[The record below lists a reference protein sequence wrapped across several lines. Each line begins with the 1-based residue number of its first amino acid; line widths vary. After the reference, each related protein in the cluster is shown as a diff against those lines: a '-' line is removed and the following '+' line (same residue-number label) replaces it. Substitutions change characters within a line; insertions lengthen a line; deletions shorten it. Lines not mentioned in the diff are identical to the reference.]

1 MKNRPQPLAA
11 MLKTAQSNRYAVGAF
26 NCRYQPMIQA
36 VLEAAEQTGSPVC
49 VQISQREIEWFS
61 VDVKAFVRE
70 VERVVEECD
79 ITIPYSI
86 HLDHSWDR
94 TVFEHVID
102 AGFTSVMIDAS
113 AKPLADNIAAT
124 REIVDLVHPLGI
136 SVEAELG
143 RISSTDKL
151 ETDSDSTLYTDP
163 DEAAQF
169 VEQSGCDSLA
179 VSIGS
184 AHGVYQV
191 KNPKIHMERLREIRK
206 KVSLPLVL
214 HGGTGLPEET
224 VRQAIH
230 IEEGGISKLNIATE
244 LELCLLET
252 LGLPERLSAE
262 QIARLSSAQVDA
274 ARTAVRSLVMEKM
287 TAFLGSAGQ
296 AQQRKEMV

>member
-11 MLKTAQSNRYAVGAF
+11 MLKTAQSNGYAVGAF

-36 VLEAAEQTGSPVC
+36 VLEAAEETRSPVC

-61 VDVKAFVRE
+61 VDVSAFVGE
-70 VERVVEECD
+70 VLRVVDACD

-94 TVFEHVID
+94 TLFEQVIA

-124 REIVDLVHPLGI
+124 REIVELALPLGI

-143 RISSTDKL
+143 RIFSTDKL

-191 KNPKIHMERLREIRK
+191 KNPKIHMDRLREIRK

-252 LGLPERLSAE
+252 LGLPERLSAQ
-262 QIARLSSAQVDA
+262 QIAALSTAQVEA
-274 ARTAVRSLVMEKM
+274 ARIQIRSLVMEKM

-296 AQQRKEMV
+296 AQKKKEKV